1 MEYLPGGD
9 LFSLLR
15 NFGQL
20 DYDWAKFYVAEV
32 VLALDYLHNSGTFA
46 VCIGY
51 IDCMYGYIGLMLAWC
66 MVVLG
71 WCWQYGMYCMYSMAI
86 WNVGSLHDSL
96 HVVLACSCLHISCLY
111 VGSLHSSLHVDC
123 WHTSCWLCCHVGHNQ
138 YLLSCIQFAVYT
150 HVIQFAVCNSH
161 PFFPY

>member
-71 WCWQYGMYCMYSMAI
+71 CCWQYGMYGMYGNMAC
-86 WNVGSLHDSL
+86 WQFAWQF
-96 HVVLACSCLHISCLY
+96 ACY
-111 VGSLHSSLHVDC
+111 VGMFMLA
-123 WHTSCWLCCHVGHNQ
+123 
-138 YLLSCIQFAVYT
+138 Y
-150 HVIQFAVCNSH
+150 
-161 PFFPY
+161 PYFMLAYFMLA